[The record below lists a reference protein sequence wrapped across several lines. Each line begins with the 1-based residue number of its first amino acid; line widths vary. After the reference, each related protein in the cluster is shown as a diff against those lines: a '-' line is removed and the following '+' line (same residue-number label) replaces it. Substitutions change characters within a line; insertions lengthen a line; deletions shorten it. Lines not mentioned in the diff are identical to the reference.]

1 VQNHR
6 PILHDNLGVLSR
18 IELTGASC
26 RYDVFM
32 GNRSIEE

>member
-6 PILHDNLGVLSR
+6 PILHGNPDVRSGIQIPGV
-18 IELTGASC
+18 SC